1 MTSPTNAEIASVL
14 ERIAELLE
22 AQGANI
28 HRVRA
33 YRSGAESV
41 RTADG
46 SVAEMAASGGE
57 RALLELP
64 AIGEG
69 LARLIA
75 RYVERGRSELLA
87 RLQGK
92 VSPED
97 LFKQVPGIGET
108 LARRIAEQ
116 LDIETLQELE
126 QAARDGRLARVDG
139 FGQDRVQAVRLS
151 LAGLLSGAAQ
161 QKASGANGSA
171 RGEQPTVPALL
182 EIDKLYRRRAEA
194 GDLKTIAPK
203 RFNPEGEAWLPIMH
217 EEREGWSLTA
227 LYSNTARAH
236 ELDKTHDWVVLY
248 YERNEHEGQA
258 TVVTETHGPLAGKR
272 VVRGR
277 ESECEAYYGKR
288 G

>member
-1 MTSPTNAEIASVL
+1 MTSPTNAEIARVL

-22 AQGANI
+22 AQDANL

-33 YRSGAESV
+33 YRNGAETV
-41 RTADG
+41 RAAEE
-46 SVAEMAASGGE
+46 SVAEMARAGGVE
-57 RALLELP
+57 ALTELP

-69 LARLIA
+69 LGRLIA
-75 RYVERGRSELLA
+75 RYVRRGRSELLA

-97 LFKQVPGIGET
+97 LFMEVPGIGET
-108 LARRIAEQ
+108 LAHRIAEN
-116 LDIETLQELE
+116 LDIQTLQELE
-126 QAARDGRLARVDG
+126 QAAHDGRLAQVDG
-139 FGQDRVQAVRLS
+139 FGQDRVQAVRVS

-161 QKASGANGSA
+161 RRIRRATDGKQ
-171 RGEQPTVPALL
+171 GEQPTVAALL
-182 EIDKLYRRRAEA
+182 EIDELYRRRAGA
-194 GDLKTIAPK
+194 GDLKTIVPK

-217 EEREGWSLTA
+217 EEREGWSFTA

-236 ELDKTHDWVVLY
+236 ELDKTHDWVVIY
-248 YERNEHEGQA
+248 YERNGHEGQA
-258 TVVTETHGPLAGKR
+258 TVVNETNGPLAGKR

-277 ESECEAYYGKR
+277 ESECEAHYAKG